1 MKSLLKSTLFLL
13 MFLCFSSAYA
23 QSGAKFMLAGVSAQK
38 SFLDLPAE
46 RFTGWEMRL
55 DARLGA
61 RAWYFAPSLAYQ
73 NTSLLGNDSL
83 NPFSEGPRL
92 HTLKLP
98 MALGL
103 KFKTAPFSRVFAKAG
118 LIGNYVLIIDDNETF
133 NFEEV
138 VDIWASAFFSFGYDL
153 NKFSIDYRFE
163 RSLANN
169 FRHVEGVSSFHVV
182 GVGINF

>member
-1 MKSLLKSTLFLL
+1 MKFLLKSALLFL
-13 MFLCFSSAYA
+13 MFISFSSAYA

-38 SFLDLPAE
+38 SYLDLPADN
-46 RFTGWEMRL
+46 FTGWEMRL

-73 NTSLLGNDSL
+73 NTSLLGGDSI

-98 MALGL
+98 VALGL

-118 LIGNYVLIIDDNETF
+118 LIGNYVLVIDENEVF
-133 NFEEV
+133 NFEEI
-138 VDIWASAFFSFGYDL
+138 VDVWASAFVSVGYDL

-163 RSLANN
+163 RSLADN
-169 FRHVEGVSSFHVV
+169 FRHVEGVTGFHVI